1 MDYGILEY
9 KINQDK
15 NLLFTANSN
24 CTFSVFSI
32 DKNIESSKTPFEFK
46 MNRKIAENENDNCC
60 NFIELNK
67 FNKEQVLL
75 AMNDGS
81 FNLFDLDKQ
90 ENIFQKKAHDY
101 GLWSSFIIDENTF
114 LTGSEDSTLKMWDIR
129 SKNWYLDYFNLYL

>member
-9 KINQDK
+9 KINQEN

-32 DKNIESSKTPFEFK
+32 DKDIENTQSPFELK
-46 MNRKIAENENDNCC
+46 INNKIAENVNNNCC

-67 FNKEQVLL
+67 FNKEQILL
-75 AMNDGS
+75 AMNDGN
-81 FNLFDLDKQ
+81 FNLFDLNKQ
-90 ENIFQKKAHDY
+90 EYIFQQKAHEY

-114 LTGSEDSTLKMWDIR
+114 LTGSEDSLLKMWDIR
-129 SKNWYLDYFNLYL
+129 SKNW